1 MEVFETIL
9 LASNKAFVQFEDQM
23 GEISFFL
30 HVSCVMAVGGNGL
43 ARSLRMLPNIYQM
56 PSVLL
61 DMKKYTL
68 SLSYIFITSVYS
80 NKIED

>member
-1 MEVFETIL
+1 MEVFETFL
-9 LASNKAFVQFEDQM
+9 LASNKAFVRFEDQM
-23 GEISFFL
+23 GEIAFFL
-30 HVSCVMAVGGNGL
+30 HVSCVMSVGGNGL
-43 ARSLRMLPNIYQM
+43 ARSIRMLLNIFQM
-56 PSVLL
+56 PSVPL

>member
-1 MEVFETIL
+1 
-9 LASNKAFVQFEDQM
+9 M
-23 GEISFFL
+23 GEIAFFL
-30 HVSCVMAVGGNGL
+30 HVSCVMSVGGNGL
-43 ARSLRMLPNIYQM
+43 ARSIRMLLNIFQM